1 MKVLQNNQLKIRKM
15 KSLKYL
21 IIQKNKCLKKS
32 SKLKK
37 IYNRQYQKKVRLNL
51 FKLNNQKNKN
61 SKEINHL
68 VKEVLD
74 CKKQTLSMSKWKN

>member
-1 MKVLQNNQLKIRKM
+1 M